1 MEVEQSMHW
10 LYSIVLARSSDLQ
23 CIVLLL
29 KLILRVKLK

>member
-1 MEVEQSMHW
+1 MEVEQSTGYI
-10 LYSIVLARSSDLQ
+10 LVLARSSDLQ